1 MCAYG
6 FRTSRRIKSDFCRL
20 KSCLNSFMRLSSQL
34 RSVPR
39 KKSLRLKVKRE
50 MSRFPTQSCSYL
62 HREVTNTL
70 KRFVSTVS
78 LQDCEKIPDFYIQL
92 DRKILMTQALSEDR
106 KKRPIFVFRQ
116 HLLHPLWTYMFLLY
130 LFHSRYLTL

>member
-78 LQDCEKIPDFYIQL
+78 L
-92 DRKILMTQALSEDR
+92 
-106 KKRPIFVFRQ
+106 
-116 HLLHPLWTYMFLLY
+116 
-130 LFHSRYLTL
+130 